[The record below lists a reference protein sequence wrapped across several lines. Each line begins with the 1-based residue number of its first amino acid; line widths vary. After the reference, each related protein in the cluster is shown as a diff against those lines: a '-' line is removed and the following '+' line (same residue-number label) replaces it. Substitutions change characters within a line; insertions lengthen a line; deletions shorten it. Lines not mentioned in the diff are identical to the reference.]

1 MNDYLVIQ
9 GRKREDIRKVWET
22 ATIAGLCCML
32 TPPASSRINSLLLT
46 ASQVQKE
53 MIQAGVLNLI
63 DTAVKTS

>member
-1 MNDYLVIQ
+1 MNDYLVKQ

-32 TPPASSRINSLLLT
+32 TPPASPRINSLLLT